1 MSNVVW
7 NRYRALVAAADRWLD
22 HAFFA
27 VMEVSTL
34 ALPVLLLLLGAPPA
48 SETSLA
54 ALAALAATAASVAT
68 FRGGYLGD
76 GRWPRPGHLGTMAG
90 RAAAYGGVLAVGTFL
105 GVQAQLLTGAFWT
118 GVLAPVAVAVP
129 SLARLPVALDRL
141 RELSQREFA
150 AFG

>member
-1 MSNVVW
+1 VVW

-27 VMEVSTL
+27 AMEVSTL
-34 ALPVLLLLLGAPPA
+34 ALPVLLLLLGAPPP

-54 ALAALAATAASVAT
+54 ALAALVATSASVAT
-68 FRGGYLGD
+68 FRGGYLGR

-90 RAAAYGGVLAVGTFL
+90 RAAAYGGVLAAGTYL

-118 GVLAPVAVAVP
+118 GLFVPAAVAVP
-129 SLARLPVALDRL
+129 TLARLPGVLDRL

-150 AFG
+150 ALG